1 MEIREQTLGN
11 TAIIV
16 LETKGLPLEPQPHL
30 HSGCVFLVR
39 LPNLPD
45 LHLSSLE
52 GKDAIS
58 LVDVDARIAG
68 NMH

>member
-11 TAIIV
+11 MAIIV
-16 LETKGLPLEPQPHL
+16 LETEGLLLEPQPHL
-30 HSGCVFLVR
+30 HSGYVFLVR
-39 LPNLPD
+39 LPNLPG

-52 GKDAIS
+52 GEDTIS

-68 NMH
+68 NMN

>member
-1 MEIREQTLGN
+1 MEIREHTLRN
-11 TAIIV
+11 TAIIA
-16 LETKGLPLEPQPHL
+16 LETEGFPLEPQPHL

-52 GKDAIS
+52 GKEAIS
-58 LVDVDARIAG
+58 LVDVDVRITG
-68 NMH
+68 NKH